1 VRSLSAGSNE
11 SGGHFLNGGCN
22 CSATLSRKIVF
33 CTGKSSDALYVL
45 SWWIVTRGI
54 RFSAEDMEGMEELR
68 VNNFVKIVNGD

>member
-1 VRSLSAGSNE
+1 M
-11 SGGHFLNGGCN
+11 GGCN
-22 CSATLSRKIVF
+22 YSATLSRKLVF
-33 CTGKSSDALYVL
+33 CTEKLSYVSYVL